1 MNASLSP
8 RDIPVFAGNCPSTPS
23 GITWFLYA
31 AEIQPGK
38 SAILAGNHLVFYGMH
53 ITAIVFILISLVSC
67 VSVIVSVCRNKRDHW
82 DFSDRFPFYL
92 AISDTLWALSNLS
105 GDHIVLLIRPQ
116 YPEKRVAALLGINV
130 FLFFGYQQLMN
141 AGLSLFTYM
150 KVVRRVK
157 LRLGSWEW
165 KLHTFVISLLLI
177 QVGIYWCFGAF
188 GSSGYLFLLDINKL
202 SGIILGVNVCIS
214 CSIHAVLTLVAYRAI
229 QNVINNQEH
238 TFSMNIIPSPKQQL
252 HQFNN
257 NNSTQIIIPTT
268 ETEQRLPHLLRR
280 HYSTTTEC
288 LTTFIYISICL
299 YVPFAVV
306 GWSCAIFSCFGLIEP
321 LSAFAAVI
329 AANSG
334 GWVNALGYFR
344 NKKVKERRRKI
355 LMRDNF
361 RVTLCFVS
369 DNHPSVYLDK

>member
-1 MNASLSP
+1 M
-8 RDIPVFAGNCPSTPS
+8 
-23 GITWFLYA
+23 
-31 AEIQPGK
+31 
-38 SAILAGNHLVFYGMH
+38 
-53 ITAIVFILISLVSC
+53 
-67 VSVIVSVCRNKRDHW
+67 
-82 DFSDRFPFYL
+82 
-92 AISDTLWALSNLS
+92 
-105 GDHIVLLIRPQ
+105 
-116 YPEKRVAALLGINV
+116 
-130 FLFFGYQQLMN
+130 
-141 AGLSLFTYM
+141 
-150 KVVRRVK
+150 
-157 LRLGSWEW
+157 
-165 KLHTFVISLLLI
+165 
-177 QVGIYWCFGAF
+177 
-188 GSSGYLFLLDINKL
+188 LDINKL